1 MLLHYHN
8 LLKGIF
14 MMIDKIKKIVLL
26 LTFTATFAFSNGIP
40 PELEM
45 EISDIPINPANYSIH
60 IQSVNSPTPIVAW
73 RTHVKRTPASVMKLL
88 TTYASLLKLGFDYR
102 WETKFFHTGVIK
114 RGVLHGDLYVKA
126 SGDPTLATKDV
137 YAIVDQLKRA
147 GIRKIKGNIIIDRTL
162 FRVSNKNNSG
172 FDENVYSPYNA
183 MPDAIMFNKRKS
195 TICITPRRKRAKIK
209 KDVPDESYK
218 VVNKLRI
225 VNGSCRGS
233 RAWPHVKIKTNSAG
247 RSTLFLTGKL
257 SKRCGDRK
265 ICKVISMPHRAFYY
279 ALKNILKNEGIA
291 FTGTLKLRKV
301 PRKAKY
307 LFSHYSEPLESII
320 STTAKKSDN
329 LMARQLM
336 YTMGAVTFSGQSTLY
351 KSRKAIENTLNKHY
365 ILERGTTYIAN
376 GSGLSRRAKLT
387 AKSLANLL
395 DHAYKH
401 YGQRW
406 MNTLSIAGID
416 GTIKRR
422 FQNSIAYGRA
432 WMKTGTIRGVKNIA
446 GYVKGASGEIYVVVV
461 LVNDPLS
468 RKYGATLGNRVIE
481 WVASSL

>member
-1 MLLHYHN
+1 
-8 LLKGIF
+8 
-14 MMIDKIKKIVLL
+14 MIIYNIKKILLL
-26 LTFTATFAFSNGIP
+26 LTVTATFAFTNGIP

-60 IQSVNSPTPIVAW
+60 IQSVNSPTPLVSW
-73 RTHVKRTPASVMKLL
+73 RTHVKRSPASVMKLL
-88 TTYASLLKLGFDYR
+88 TTYSSLLKLGFDYR
-102 WETKFFHTGVIK
+102 WETKFFHTGSIK
-114 RGVLHGDLYVKA
+114 RGVLYGDLYVKA
-126 SGDPTLATKDV
+126 SGDPTLATNDV
-137 YAIVDQLKRA
+137 YDIVAQVKRA
-147 GIRKIKGNIIIDRTL
+147 GIRKIKGNIVIDRTL

-172 FDENVYSPYNA
+172 FDENLYSPYNA

-195 TICITPRRKRAKIK
+195 TICITPRTRRAKIK

-218 VVNKLRI
+218 VVNKLRM

-233 RAWPHVKIKTNSAG
+233 RAWPHVKVKTNTSG

-257 SKRCGDRK
+257 SKRCGNRK

-279 ALKNILKNEGIA
+279 ALKSILKNEGVS
-291 FTGTLKLRKV
+291 FSGTLKLSKV

-307 LFSHYSEPLESII
+307 LFSHYSEPLESVI

-336 YTMGAVTFSGQSTLY
+336 YTMGAVCFKGQSTLY

-365 ILERGTTYIAN
+365 ILEKGTTYIAN
-376 GSGLSRRAKLT
+376 GSGLSRSSKLT

-395 DHAYKH
+395 DHGYKN

-422 FQNSIAYGRA
+422 FRNSIVAGRA
-432 WMKTGTIRGVKNIA
+432 WMKTGTIKGVKNIA
-446 GYVKGASGEIYVVVV
+446 GYVQGASGEMYVVVV
-461 LVNDPLS
+461 LVNDRYS
-468 RKYGATLGNRVIE
+468 RKYGAKFGNRVIE